1 LTFLPVA
8 RRFCVVDSKSAVD
21 CRERRFWR
29 TDAER
34 TIPDITHTLL
44 DEHD

>member
-1 LTFLPVA
+1 VA
-8 RRFCVVDSKSAVD
+8 RRFYVVASKSAAD
-21 CRERRFWR
+21 CSERRFWR
-29 TDAER
+29 TYDER